1 MMLARTQLEMKQRAP
16 WLLVGLLF
24 LNIVLMG
31 VDANRKGGGQIVRVF
46 IQAVISPVQRV
57 ASAITGTIGGG
68 LQGFSKARSAGT
80 ENEQLRQRV
89 AQLEAEAS
97 DARLTKA
104 ENERLKAL
112 LDFKNS
118 KQFETVPAQV
128 ISRDTTAW
136 FNSVIIN
143 RGSSSGI
150 KDGMPVVTPEGIV
163 GRVIATSPWTSQIM
177 LLTDE
182 RSAAGG
188 VIGQLGTSES
198 FGAIRGLGGDKGLI
212 EMKYVSGLVPVN
224 VGDVV
229 TTTGQ
234 DRIYPPGLKIGEV
247 IEVIQGS
254 ASTAHTIRI
263 KPSARL
269 NSLSEVAVLIYR
281 APEQPQMQQTLTE
294 QEKVNR

>member
-1 MMLARTQLEMKQRAP
+1 MMLARTQSEMKQRAP

-24 LNIVLMG
+24 LNIILMG
-31 VDANRKGGGQIVRVF
+31 VDANRKGGGLVVRVF
-46 IQAVISPVQRV
+46 IQAVVSPVQRV
-57 ASAITGTIGGG
+57 VSTITGTIGGVVYG
-68 LQGFSKARSAGT
+68 IGNARSAT
-80 ENEQLRQRV
+80 SENEQLRQRV
-89 AQLEAEAS
+89 AQLETES
-97 DARLTKA
+97 NEMRLTKA

-136 FNSVIIN
+136 FNAVVIN

-182 RSAAGG
+182 KSAAGG
-188 VIGQLGTSES
+188 VIGQLGISES
-198 FGAIRGLGGDKGLI
+198 FGAIRGLGSDKGLI
-212 EMKYVSGLVPVN
+212 EMKYVSGLTTVN

-254 ASTAHTIRI
+254 ASMAHTIRI
-263 KPSARL
+263 KPGAKI

-281 APEQPQMQQTLTE
+281 APEQPQMQQTLNE
-294 QEKVNR
+294 QEKEKR